1 MAAKRDRCR
10 ISLEQMQSR
19 EDLVG
24 VATSDRARASGAQ
37 GLRARLGEGPALVW
51 WLMLRKKCHG
61 NWGGKKYG
69 NLEGLL
75 ITGHWDVSGFPPQE
89 ALSYP
94 HKVPDSIA
102 GTSSG
107 IQGNDLS
114 L

>member
-10 ISLEQMQSR
+10 IPSEQMQSR

-37 GLRARLGEGPALVW
+37 GLPARLGEGPALVW
-51 WLMLRKKCHG
+51 CLLLGKECHG

-75 ITGHWDVSGFPPQE
+75 ITGRWDVSGFFPPGGFE
-89 ALSYP
+89 LAS
-94 HKVPDSIA
+94 
-102 GTSSG
+102 
-107 IQGNDLS
+107 QGSRCHSRDQQWDPRK
-114 L
+114 